1 MCVEMYYAV
10 EKCQVVNDEIFSIN
24 FVTYVYKSKKTE
36 DWNVKKVVVYLHK
49 LEQLLSKELR
59 K

>member
-1 MCVEMYYAV
+1 MYYAV